1 MVKVIADSS
10 VIVKWVSKDNESHLD
25 KADKLLSDVQTEKVQ
40 LIAPELAKY
49 EIGNAILKK
58 GLTTPQA
65 FQSLGTIYSLPIHYV
80 PETEELANLTYQMAY
95 RARQNNVT
103 ALTYYDASFV
113 ALAQQEGAVL
123 VTDNP
128 KHQTKISDVEV
139 IPLEKFTLD
148 PTISKNRAR
157 KK

>member
-1 MVKVIADSS
+1 VVKVIPDSS

-25 KADKLLSDVQTEKVQ
+25 KADKLLSDVQAEKVQ
-40 LIAPELAKY
+40 LLAPELAKY

-65 FQSLGTIYSLPIHYV
+65 FQSLGTVYSLPVQFV
-80 PETEELANLTYQMAY
+80 PETEDLANLTYQMAY
-95 RARQNNVT
+95 QARQNNVT
-103 ALTYYDASFV
+103 AFTYYDASFV

-128 KHQTKISDVEV
+128 KHQTKISDVKV
-139 IPLEKFTLD
+139 IPLEKYTAGLS
-148 PTISKNRAR
+148 ISKNRTR